1 MFDRLLNT
9 PLAAVCCLIPLF
21 KIKILTTANY
31 RGRFGQHRP
40 CYNTEMA
47 RPVVLKQ
54 ILSQVLCEREF
65 IKIWSVKS
73 TVYLLKSNLINLLM
87 YLLVTTLEAISW
99 GIRSVIFRL
108 KKRFQIWKQIYKA
121 LSRVQSFHK
130 MNLGR
135 FLHTRF
141 LETPNVSV
149 ASKTQPKIQD
159 PCSRNQP
166 W

>member
-1 MFDRLLNT
+1 MFDKLLNT

-21 KIKILTTANY
+21 KKKNLTTANY

-40 CYNTEMA
+40 CYNTGMA

-87 YLLVTTLEAISW
+87 YLLVTTLEAIS
-99 GIRSVIFRL
+99 
-108 KKRFQIWKQIYKA
+108 
-121 LSRVQSFHK
+121 
-130 MNLGR
+130 
-135 FLHTRF
+135 
-141 LETPNVSV
+141 
-149 ASKTQPKIQD
+149 
-159 PCSRNQP
+159 
-166 W
+166 